1 MTFWQAG
8 AEGVA
13 GSSGAGEA
21 QRGDDIPF
29 QVAVHDGEEDL
40 QEQVD
45 GIYEHGKEVQP
56 RFARHVG
63 GVARTRRRLDERLRG
78 EGGGWR

>member
-8 AEGVA
+8 VA
-13 GSSGAGEA
+13 GIASRSGAGDA
-21 QRGDDIPF
+21 RRGDDIPF

-63 GVARTRRRLDERLRG
+63 GIVAGRRRRRDERLRG
-78 EGGGWR
+78 Q